1 MDDER
6 REPPQRI
13 SLDGHGLGILG
24 VTADPVPGG
33 ISVRVTGE
41 MDIATAPH
49 LVATV
54 RSLSRPDMQ
63 HVWLDLSRLT
73 FIDGS
78 GLAALVQVRRLVD
91 CRGGRLSVHGISPL
105 VRRLLNITNL
115 ARGFDLEPSFAA
127 PTDR

>member
-1 MDDER
+1 M
-6 REPPQRI
+6 PPR
-13 SLDGHGLGILG
+13 STGG
-24 VTADPVPGG
+24 VC
-33 ISVRVTGE
+33 VRVTGE

-49 LVATV
+49 LVATT

-91 CRGGRLSVHGISPL
+91 CRGSRLSVHGISPL
-105 VRRLLNITNL
+105 VRRLLTITNL
-115 ARGFDLEPSFAA
+115 AREFDLEPSFAA
-127 PTDR
+127 PADR